1 MSLNRFEPPNE
12 ETIGYLRAAMELA
25 QAFRSVEPTMPLSY
39 ATAFLAVALDP
50 GHGTTHYA
58 KVLGVVQPV
67 ASRHLLEIGQKTR
80 TKEPG
85 LGLVASEY
93 NKVDLRLKRY
103 FLTAKGKALLSQIEA
118 AMSRRRA
125 RAA

>member
-1 MSLNRFEPPNE
+1 MSDKFAPPSE
-12 ETIGYLRAAMELA
+12 DIVGHLRAATELLR
-25 QAFRSVEPTMPLSY
+25 AFRAIEPTMPTSY
-39 ATAFLAVALDP
+39 AAAFLAVALDP
-50 GHGTTHYA
+50 GKGTVHYA

-80 TKEPG
+80 TNEPG

-93 NKVDLRLKRY
+93 DKVDLRLKRY
-103 FLTAKGKALLSQIEA
+103 FLTAKGNALLSQIEA

-125 RAA
+125 TAA